1 MATVTSRNFD
11 SPDELRTP
19 PNAAVA
25 VVGLGQE
32 KVAQFRMEP
41 GWRWSESV
49 KPIVHTDKC
58 ENRHVGVAV
67 AGAMHVLGS
76 DGIESAI
83 GAGTAYVIEPGH
95 DAWVSS
101 EEPFIAYEFEPETA
115 ASYAR
120 PTG

>member
-1 MATVTSRNFD
+1 MGTVTSRNFD
-11 SPDELRTP
+11 TPDELRTP

-25 VVGLGQE
+25 VVGLGRE

-41 GWRWSESV
+41 GWRWSDSV

-58 ENRHVGVAV
+58 QNRHVGVAV
-67 AGAMHVLGS
+67 SGAMHVLGS

-101 EEPFIAYEFEPETA
+101 EEPFVAYEFEPETA
-115 ASYAR
+115 ANYAR
-120 PTG
+120 PS